1 MMYVAVELAC
11 QVVTPI
17 APKHAN
23 LVATPTARL
32 GKSAVM
38 LHAAYVHPWVGFAR
52 PKFAKANKSRTGAAA
67 V

>member
-11 QVVTPI
+11 QVVPPI

-23 LVATPTARL
+23 LVATPSVRL
-32 GKSAVM
+32 VKSAVM

-52 PKFAKANKSRTGAAA
+52 PKFAKANSLNPGCR
-67 V
+67 